1 MTHTFDWMV
10 PSPLWA
16 ADGSDARQT
25 AFYRPRLFAFQSDAF
40 MDDFIAAA
48 AAKSPTRL
56 KNSLAQPATSGEA
69 LKLFQPSHGAFYLV
83 GASLCCRFPG
93 FPDRIVRTAEGERAS
108 FVVRKLIDG
117 DEYGWVPDET
127 SSDAKKKTWKPLNG
141 AGNVLLKDEERQP
154 LFSVPAGN
162 GRTILAGYVSVASRE
177 TYSVPPAELATTEPL
192 DVRLQELG
200 SRFSTPVQQ
209 VQNPPA
215 DQIPPDA
222 ADAAAISLE
231 QSVYLYLELW
241 EFFDTHLKD
250 VATALKSNLNAT
262 FSGPK
267 ASEKTALMNF
277 LKAEPL
283 GGNVKLANALQLAAQ
298 KRNQLNQPGGVD
310 PTTLG
315 FNQNHNLRGRN
326 LALTTLYARVKAALP
341 EEGGQEVELPKLET
355 RSDALYVLRC
365 VYERP
370 QCEPPKFVVS
380 RATEPFRFAPFFDPD
395 APARP
400 IKIPL
405 PSDVSIGGLRKFKP
419 NVTFLM
425 SDAMREK
432 MNSVLGNEKKLLG
445 DDPAVNDPDGLGI
458 AFICSFSIQIIF
470 IVAFFLLLMFVII
483 LNFVFW
489 WIAFFKICLPIPK
502 RLLPE

>member
-1 MTHTFDWMV
+1 MV

-48 AAKSPTRL
+48 AAKSPNRL
-56 KNSLAQPATSGEA
+56 KNSLAQPAASSQT

-93 FPDRIVRTAEGERAS
+93 FPDRVVRTAEGERAS

-127 SSDAKKKTWKPLNG
+127 GSNPKKKTWMPLNG

-154 LFSVPAGN
+154 LFPVPAGN

-177 TYSVPPAELATTEPL
+177 TYSVPPAELAMTEPL

-200 SRFSTPVQQ
+200 SRFSTPVEE
-209 VQNPPA
+209 VQTPQ
-215 DQIPPDA
+215 DDRIPPNST
-222 ADAAAISLE
+222 ISLE
-231 QSVYLYLELW
+231 QSAYLYLELW

-250 VATALKSNLNAT
+250 VAAALKSNLNAT

-267 ASEKTALMNF
+267 ASAKTALMTF
-277 LKAEPL
+277 LKNEPL
-283 GGNVKLANALQLAAQ
+283 GGSIKLANALQLAAQ
-298 KRNQLNQPGGVD
+298 KRDQLNQPGGVGVGAL
-310 PTTLG
+310 TFT
-315 FNQNHNLRGRN
+315 QNHNLHGRN
-326 LALTTLYARVKAALP
+326 LSLETLYDRVEAALP
-341 EEGGQEVELPKLET
+341 DEGGQEVELPKLET
-355 RSDALYVLRC
+355 RADALYVLRC

-380 RATEPFRFAPFFDPD
+380 RTSDPFQLAPFFDPD

-405 PSDVSIGGLRKFKP
+405 PTDVSIGGLRKFKP

-425 SDAMREK
+425 SDAMRKK
-432 MNSVLGNEKKLLG
+432 MNSIVDKEKTLL
-445 DDPAVNDPDGLGI
+445 DDSPELNPPDSGEF